1 MKNATVIFAIAALTA
16 ILAVS
21 CQTALSGMP
30 GAYKQSPNMDD
41 PNMDDTQSIE
51 GENPDVESLIVRSQE
66 AVRQPSSA
74 VTVVRFCKYPG
85 YKSAFPT
92 TGICLRKKVLYAQ
105 IGNDKGL
112 YTLIKPGRYS
122 ANATGSPCS
131 FTVGKNCEI
140 SK

>member
-21 CQTALSGMP
+21 CQTALG
-30 GAYKQSPNMDD
+30 GLGDAYKQSPNMDD
-41 PNMDDTQSIE
+41 PNLEDTQSIE
-51 GENPDVESLIVRSQE
+51 GSNPEVESLIVRSQE
-66 AVRQPSSA
+66 AVRRPASD

-92 TGICLRKKVLYAQ
+92 TGICLRKKTLYAQ
-105 IGNDKGL
+105 VGNNKGL

-122 ANATGSPCS
+122 ANAYGSPCS
-131 FTVGKNCEI
+131 FTVGPNCEV